1 MKLHNENKRYVGI
14 RRTAGEVKRYRM
26 LMRIIP
32 MAMGCVILV
41 LTILYAI
48 TVMYSKYGSFTVM
61 VNKFDNVKYALT
73 LSETRDF
80 KNPVARLNSKAEQD
94 VTNIDGNWLP
104 KDLDM
109 IDGEHNGD
117 NYVAYTFYC
126 KNAGKETVTY
136 EYQLYIVNMTLD
148 IENAVRVRL
157 FVDGESTDYAKTATD
172 GSGPEPGTV
181 EFVSEG
187 VIVRNQIANFAPDD
201 ITKFTVVIWLEGND
215 PECVDNILGGQFKID
230 MSMSIIGI
238 EENEIATEAN

>member
-1 MKLHNENKRYVGI
+1 MKLHNENKRYVGV
-14 RRTAGEVKRYRM
+14 RRTAGEVKRYRIM
-26 LMRIIP
+26 MRIVPAAI
-32 MAMGCVILV
+32 GCAVLV

-80 KNPVARLNSKAEQD
+80 KNPVARLNSKAEED

-157 FVDGESTDYAKTATD
+157 YVDGESTDYAKTATD

-187 VIVRNQIANFAPDD
+187 VIVRNQIANFAPED

>member
-1 MKLHNENKRYVGI
+1 MKLHSENKRYVGI
-14 RRTAGEVKRYRM
+14 RRTAGEVKRYRIM
-26 LMRIIP
+26 MRIIP
-32 MAMGCVILV
+32 AAMGCVILV
-41 LTILYAI
+41 LALLYAI

-148 IENAVRVRL
+148 IEDAVRVRL

-187 VIVRNQIANFAPDD
+187 VIVREQIANFAPGD